1 MLEKTLKSPLN
12 YREIK
17 PVNTE
22 YSLGGLMLKLMLQY
36 FGNLMQRANSLVK
49 ALMLGK
55 IEGERRRGWHKMRW
69 LASITDSMDI
79 NLSKLWEIVEDRGAW
94 CAAVHGVTGVGH
106 NLVTKQP

>member
-55 IEGERRRGWHKMRW
+55 IEGGRRGPQRMRC
-69 LASITDSMDI
+69 LDGSTDSMHMSV
-79 NLSKLWEIVEDRGAW
+79 SKLWEAVTDREAW
-94 CAAVHGVTGVGH
+94 HAAVCGIAKSQTR
-106 NLVTKQP
+106 LSD

>member
-55 IEGERRRGWHKMRW
+55 IEGERRRGRQKMRW
-69 LASITDSMDI
+69 LDSMTDSMDM
-79 NLSKLWEIVEDRGAW
+79 NLRRLWEMVKDQETW
-94 CAAVHGVTGVGH
+94 HAAVHW
-106 NLVTKQP
+106 VTKNWT